1 MNLEIILEK
10 LNRKIEST
18 ERSISSIS
26 SDVFYE
32 LQNKENITIDDVRK
46 AAEKHAYKKVDSEHL
61 SKITKEVNKLKRERA
76 KVVAR

>member
-1 MNLEIILEK
+1 VNLEIILEK
-10 LNRKIEST
+10 LNRELEST
-18 ERSISSIS
+18 ERSISNIS

-32 LQNKENITIDDVRK
+32 LQDKEDITIDDVRK
-46 AAEKHAYKKVDSEHL
+46 AAEKHAYKNVDSEHL